1 MPSEQDKKTAEKA
14 ITRGGRPPKGVK
26 RVAAFP
32 MGASGAA
39 ARSARLATGGR
50 VAVK

>member
-14 ITRGGRPPKGVK
+14 IPSGGKPPKGVK
-26 RVAAFP
+26 RVAARP

-39 ARSARLATGGR
+39 ARSARLATGGVR
-50 VAVK
+50 K